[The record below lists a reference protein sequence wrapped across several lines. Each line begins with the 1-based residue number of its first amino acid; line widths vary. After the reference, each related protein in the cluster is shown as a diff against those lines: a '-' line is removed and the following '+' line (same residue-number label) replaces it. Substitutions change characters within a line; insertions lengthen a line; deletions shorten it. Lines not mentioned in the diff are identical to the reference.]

1 MAFSTAGEDRGDL
14 CLGCSLV
21 AGIKNTTADFLVD
34 GIVAVGV
41 VLNEP
46 HFAMVPLVNLA
57 CQGRVVSSAS
67 HGGLLSSAR
76 RCRVFLATVR
86 PVLVYLCA

>member
-1 MAFSTAGEDRGDL
+1 MARGSRGSWRFLAAGEDCGDL
-14 CLGCSLV
+14 RLGRSLV

-41 VLNEP
+41 ALNEP
-46 HFAMVPLVNLA
+46 HLARVPLVNLA

-67 HGGLLSSAR
+67 HGSLLSSAR
-76 RCRVFLATVR
+76 RGAG
-86 PVLVYLCA
+86 

>member
-1 MAFSTAGEDRGDL
+1 MAFSAAGEDRGDL

-41 VLNEP
+41 ALNEP
-46 HFAMVPLVNLA
+46 HFAA
-57 CQGRVVSSAS
+57 FRGAK
-67 HGGLLSSAR
+67 
-76 RCRVFLATVR
+76 
-86 PVLVYLCA
+86 